1 MWPYLKCIPL
11 DFTDQTLHLYCFY
24 IGVKSR
30 SIRYIMGGDGGI
42 QGWQFS
48 LNQTNK
54 EMQALFFDLK
64 ISPSS
69 KYQ

>member
-1 MWPYLKCIPL
+1 
-11 DFTDQTLHLYCFY
+11 
-24 IGVKSR
+24 
-30 SIRYIMGGDGGI
+30 MGGDGGI